1 MFLFIPSYYSRI
13 IVSKTN
19 TMIEKE
25 WKEKRVVKIKGPF
38 PNNATRSFV
47 FVLNHRFC
55 LNSAS
60 DWSVIFNLS
69 RLKIPSAFPPKNLKS
84 LSKEFCLKQFYTF

>member
-1 MFLFIPSYYSRI
+1 MKREEG
-13 IVSKTN
+13 SKN
-19 TMIEKE
+19 QRPISKLD
-25 WKEKRVVKIKGPF
+25 
-38 PNNATRSFV
+38 ATRSFV
-47 FVLNHRFC
+47 FALNHRFC

-84 LSKEFCLKQFYTF
+84 LLKEFCLKQFYTF